1 MENQFEVVWPSG
13 KLGVKK
19 GTLAQKLETLEGKTI
34 LELSHYSYRGDDIFP
49 ILRESLKKQ
58 YKNIKIIDYDQWGN
72 FRDWRKYGAELEKYD
87 GLADLLKKDKV
98 DAVIIGIG
106 ACGACTPAVT
116 RTAAAIEKCG
126 VPTASIVITGFLSQ
140 GKLVGKSQGLP
151 GIGLAE
157 YPGTMM
163 TDNMDQLT
171 DKVNNILF
179 KNVVKC
185 LTTAEVSTD
194 EKEEPAADEPGMRDI
209 VFKGDIIEVNDYYY
223 DNLWTDG
230 LPIIP
235 PVIKEIEK
243 FLTYT
248 SRKPEE
254 VISVLMH
261 ENREATIWNIAVN
274 GVMAGCRPEYMP
286 ILIAI
291 VEAISVPVYRV
302 QDTGITPGI
311 EPLIIING
319 PIIKDLDFNFGQGVM
334 RIGRRPNSS
343 IGRFLKLF
351 LRNICGFR
359 LPPGVGD
366 KGSIG
371 QNFNVVLAENEDAV
385 QEMGWQP
392 YSVDRG
398 FSTGDNIITVMSS
411 NSMSSPA
418 YSAGSTAKE
427 HLETLNEIL
436 GQRFIATFST
446 FAAHG
451 LDYQPLIMLSPA
463 VAQILAKD
471 GYTKDAVKEYF
482 FKNIRVTAA
491 WIEKYVFDFHGV
503 YLNMYEKVQQGLLP
517 AEYGVSKDPQR
528 LVRPFPEP
536 KSLQIVVSGDP
547 ARNQSRAFIENGFVG
562 IPTSK
567 KIVLPEDWQRRL
579 KEHS

>member
-1 MENQFEVVWPSG
+1 MPPRLSD
-13 KLGVKK
+13 
-19 GTLAQKLETLEGKTI
+19 LEEKTI

-49 ILRESLKKQ
+49 ILRETLKKR

-72 FRDWRKYGAELEKYD
+72 FRDYRKYGVELEKYD
-87 GLADLLKKDKV
+87 SLAELLKKDKV

-116 RTAAAIEKCG
+116 RTSAAIEKCG
-126 VPTASIVITGFLSQ
+126 VPTASIIISGFLAQ

-163 TDNMDQLT
+163 TDSIEQLT
-171 DKVNNILF
+171 DKVNNTLIN
-179 KNVVKC
+179 NVVKC
-185 LTTAEVSTD
+185 LTSAEVSPV
-194 EKEEPAADEPGMRDI
+194 EKEVPTVTEPGMRDI
-209 VFKGDIIEVNDYYY
+209 VFKGDIIGVNDYYY
-223 DNLWTDG
+223 DQLWTDG

-235 PVIKEIEK
+235 PTIKEVEK
-243 FLTYT
+243 FLAYT
-248 SRKPEE
+248 SRKHEE

-261 ENREATIWNIAVN
+261 ENREATIWNTAVN

-291 VEAISVPVYRV
+291 VEAISVPTYRI
-302 QDTGITPGI
+302 QDSGITPGI

-319 PIIKDLDFNFGQGVM
+319 PIIKELDFNYDQGVM

-351 LRNICGFR
+351 MRNICGFR

-385 QEMGWQP
+385 KEMGWQP

-398 FSTGDNIITVMSS
+398 FSAGDNIVTIVSS

-427 HLETLNEIL
+427 HLEALNELL
-436 GQRFIATFST
+436 GQRFLATFST
-446 FAAHG
+446 FAVHC
-451 LDYQPLIMLSPA
+451 LEYQPVIMLSPA
-463 VAQILAKD
+463 VAKILAKD

-482 FKNIRVTAA
+482 FKNIQVTAA

-503 YLNMYEKVQQGLLP
+503 YLNMYEKVKQGLLP
-517 AEYGVSKDPQR
+517 PEYGESEDPQR
-528 LVRPFPEP
+528 LVKPFPKP

-547 ARNQSRAFIENGFVG
+547 ARNQSKAFVNNGYIG

-567 KIVLPEDWQRRL
+567 EIVLPDDWQQRL
-579 KEHS
+579 KNSLV